1 MRIIGITGG
10 VASGKSTVARQFAQ
24 LGAGVLDADQA
35 GREALRLPQVEAAAR
50 RRWGETVFTPDGRID
65 RTRLAGVVFAPG
77 PEAQRERNYLEQ
89 LTHPE
94 IAGLV
99 RQQADAL
106 AAAGVKIAVLDAPLL
121 VEAGWDDWCEKTV
134 FVERRRRSG
143 SAGRWPAVG
152 RRRILRPARAL
163 KSRWIISVRTP
174 MLSLITPVPRNGLRL
189 RSSSFGRPLSVDS
202 HPRQAF
208 PTQTSLNRP
217 AAPGCCEHGLLER
230 RKVLGRRRVSK

>member
-134 FVERRRRSG
+134 FVEAPPEERLRRAMARGWTKEDFAAREGAQESLDYKRAHADVIIDN
-143 SAGRWPAVG
+143 AGP
-152 RRRILRPARAL
+152 PE
-163 KSRWIISVRTP
+163 RTQAQVEQFWT
-174 MLSLITPVPRNGLRL
+174 SLIR
-189 RSSSFGRPLSVDS
+189 
-202 HPRQAF
+202 
-208 PTQTSLNRP
+208 
-217 AAPGCCEHGLLER
+217 
-230 RKVLGRRRVSK
+230 